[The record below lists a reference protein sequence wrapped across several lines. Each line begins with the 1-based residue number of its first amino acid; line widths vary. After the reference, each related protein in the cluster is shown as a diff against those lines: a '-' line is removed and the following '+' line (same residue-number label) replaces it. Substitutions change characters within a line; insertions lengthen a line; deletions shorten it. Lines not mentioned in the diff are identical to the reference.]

1 MKKTILFIVI
11 CLVAILSVG
20 CSSIQSPLGIPDKIR
35 VEDGVLRWNSVTGAN
50 KYAVFIEG
58 SEVAVIG
65 DTSYNL
71 SSLDLVDGQTYKVAV
86 MAKGDGYIKLDG
98 ELSEEI
104 TYTHVSKPAD
114 DGGYEIPT
122 EVEEVTEN
130 KIADTLFESGLGYG
144 VNALTAESA
153 IGGVRS
159 AAFFDED
166 LFDMKNIGSYNIGS
180 SRSRATTKESIKDEI
195 LSINAKLVYGSS
207 ASASLAGMFTAG
219 FEQKFSLSTAVQS
232 KNHVN
237 QCYFIMNHYI
247 VGKNY
252 QIKNYQQTRNY
263 KDKVSDEVKRDL
275 DALRN
280 DEISAGDFFDTYGT
294 HLVMAV
300 AYGGMT
306 EIYYATFAKETI
318 NSYELSTRLEASL
331 NSGMSYAGVGAG
343 ASTDFGAELDGKY
356 KKNTS
361 TRMTSVCINSIGGEV
376 QPAFSFESFSNS
388 YPDWATSMREE
399 KNYRI
404 VDVADKG
411 LVPIWNYLPDEYND
425 VKTKLSGYFETEA
438 AEIGNKLADKMT
450 PPEGEKATTARI
462 KLEPKNCRLDNG
474 YNPAEQSSDELA
486 KGEINK
492 NLFELIV
499 NGTTQKDGKY
509 SVVDNLSL
517 TLKLMQ
523 DPFNIG
529 RYKITVNG
537 KTSGIY
543 DAWIENDSASSAKD
557 TTIGKRI
564 GKGAV
569 YINITYTD
577 GTTDQGYATNIC
589 ADIGKDSSINV
600 FQVTGVSP
608 NKGKALESIEIV
620 TVYEI
625 AARWS
630 GVAWG
635 ITWTNWRTETVL
647 QFR

>member
-20 CSSIQSPLGIPDKIR
+20 CSSIQSPLGVPEKLR

-58 SEVAVIG
+58 SEVAVTG

-86 MAKGDGYIKLDG
+86 RAKGDGYIKLDG

-114 DGGYEIPT
+114 EGGYEIPT

-153 IGGVRS
+153 INISQGRL

-219 FEQKFSLSTAVQS
+219 FERKFSLSTAVQS

-280 DEISAGDFFDTYGT
+280 DEISAGDFFDIYGT

-343 ASTDFGAELDGKY
+343 ASTDFGAELDGQY

-361 TRMTSVCINSIGGEV
+361 TRMTSVCINSIGGDV
-376 QPAFSFESFSNS
+376 QPARSFEDFINS

-450 PPEGEKATTARI
+450 PPTGVKTE
-462 KLEPKNCRLDNG
+462 
-474 YNPAEQSSDELA
+474 
-486 KGEINK
+486 
-492 NLFELIV
+492 
-499 NGTTQKDGKY
+499 
-509 SVVDNLSL
+509 
-517 TLKLMQ
+517 
-523 DPFNIG
+523 
-529 RYKITVNG
+529 KITVSMQRKGYVDNTDYNNALPSDIDDYTRHNG
-537 KTSGIY
+537 FDVVNLNLYGCEKNGDVFSIKNYSDFSIKAQILENIDDLPKNDTKTSSILY
-543 DAWIENDSASSAKD
+543 DTAKKVSG
-557 TTIGKRI
+557 TNINNEI
-564 GKGAV
+564 GKGAFWV
-569 YINITYTD
+569 RITYADDT
-577 GTTDQGYATNIC
+577 QSEYNEVNIF
-589 ADIGKDSSINV
+589 GSK
-600 FQVTGVSP
+600 
-608 NKGKALESIEIV
+608 NKGAYIEIMSA
-620 TVYEI
+620 EKI
-625 AARWS
+625 KS
-630 GVAWG
+630 GVAVKKIEIIIAYEIKTTGRGFLG
-635 ITWTNWRTETVL
+635 IDWEEVTNWKNTCTFIF
-647 QFR
+647 Q

>member
-20 CSSIQSPLGIPDKIR
+20 CSSIQSPLGVPEKLR

-58 SEVAVIG
+58 SEVAVTG

-86 MAKGDGYIKLDG
+86 RAKGDGYIKLDG

-114 DGGYEIPT
+114 EGGYEIPT

-275 DALRN
+275 EALRN
-280 DEISAGDFFDTYGT
+280 DEISAGEFFDTYGT

-343 ASTDFGAELDGKY
+343 ASTDFGAELDGQY

-361 TRMTSVCINSIGGEV
+361 TRMTSVCINSIGGDV

-450 PPEGEKATTARI
+450 PPTGVKTE
-462 KLEPKNCRLDNG
+462 
-474 YNPAEQSSDELA
+474 
-486 KGEINK
+486 
-492 NLFELIV
+492 
-499 NGTTQKDGKY
+499 
-509 SVVDNLSL
+509 
-517 TLKLMQ
+517 
-523 DPFNIG
+523 
-529 RYKITVNG
+529 KITVSMQRKGYVDNTDYNNALPSDIDDYTRHNG
-537 KTSGIY
+537 FDVVNLNLYGCEKNGDVFSIKNYSDFSIKAQILENIDDLPKNDTKTSSILY
-543 DAWIENDSASSAKD
+543 DTAKKVSG
-557 TTIGKRI
+557 TNINNEI
-564 GKGAV
+564 GKGAFWV
-569 YINITYTD
+569 RITYADDT
-577 GTTDQGYATNIC
+577 QSEYNEVNIF
-589 ADIGKDSSINV
+589 GSK
-600 FQVTGVSP
+600 
-608 NKGKALESIEIV
+608 NKGAYIEIMSA
-620 TVYEI
+620 EKI
-625 AARWS
+625 KS
-630 GVAWG
+630 GVAVKKIEIIIAYEIKTTGRGFWG
-635 ITWTNWRTETVL
+635 IDWEEVTNWKNTCTFIF
-647 QFR
+647 Q